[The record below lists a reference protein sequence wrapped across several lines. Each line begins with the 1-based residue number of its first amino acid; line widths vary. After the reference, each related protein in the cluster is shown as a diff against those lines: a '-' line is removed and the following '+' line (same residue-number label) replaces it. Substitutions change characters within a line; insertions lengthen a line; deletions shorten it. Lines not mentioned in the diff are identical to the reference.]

1 MEEKDDETTPLKNT
15 NINDLLEPLVKEEKP
30 IIKKRLFE
38 SVIIPHKENNNENKY
53 EFNFNFK
60 EDKIKKIRN
69 ELNELDK
76 DTEDSS
82 NYSNV
87 PTVET
92 LKCQNFLYIIILTI
106 FSSLQFGI
114 YLLVVNL
121 YLRHNSPNQ
130 PTNNFS
136 QNKFYIFFLVLS
148 WKYQIYF
155 FFYLIY
161 GLIIFFKAKISDNN
175 NDKLDDSIPLIK
187 NNSFNLFEI
196 NPAYNFRKFKYKY
209 LMKFGSSYTSYFNI
223 FICTSNIFNYPKE
236 KNFFENFLNFGDV
249 LRGIAGLIFSFTL
262 LTGSNFYYFG
272 IVYLIQ
278 SFTAMIP
285 YYIKFNYNLK
295 QNNNNN
301 NNANKNSIKEKT
313 KYFKYIFPILTSIGI
328 YFLLKSITNNGINNF
343 LYLGIILIVCILS
356 QIYSQKQF
364 VQNSYDESPFHI
376 LFKNYFIFF
385 LISNTIVLIIEI
397 VFNLFNLRNLF
408 FWMTDFYLFL
418 ACFIGFGILGS
429 FYHILLTFIRI
440 ALSNNVI
447 IKLIKYFNLFIIDL
461 VGIFIF
467 KQYDIFY
474 KIDYFMGIALCGISL
489 FMLDFCDLL

>member
-38 SVIIPHKENNNENKY
+38 SVIIPSKENNNENKY

-155 FFYLIY
+155 FFYLI
-161 GLIIFFKAKISDNN
+161 
-175 NDKLDDSIPLIK
+175 
-187 NNSFNLFEI
+187 
-196 NPAYNFRKFKYKY
+196 
-209 LMKFGSSYTSYFNI
+209 
-223 FICTSNIFNYPKE
+223 
-236 KNFFENFLNFGDV
+236 
-249 LRGIAGLIFSFTL
+249 
-262 LTGSNFYYFG
+262 
-272 IVYLIQ
+272 
-278 SFTAMIP
+278 
-285 YYIKFNYNLK
+285 
-295 QNNNNN
+295 
-301 NNANKNSIKEKT
+301 
-313 KYFKYIFPILTSIGI
+313 
-328 YFLLKSITNNGINNF
+328 
-343 LYLGIILIVCILS
+343 
-356 QIYSQKQF
+356 
-364 VQNSYDESPFHI
+364 
-376 LFKNYFIFF
+376 
-385 LISNTIVLIIEI
+385 
-397 VFNLFNLRNLF
+397 
-408 FWMTDFYLFL
+408 
-418 ACFIGFGILGS
+418 
-429 FYHILLTFIRI
+429 
-440 ALSNNVI
+440 
-447 IKLIKYFNLFIIDL
+447 
-461 VGIFIF
+461 
-467 KQYDIFY
+467 
-474 KIDYFMGIALCGISL
+474 
-489 FMLDFCDLL
+489 

>member
-38 SVIIPHKENNNENKY
+38 SVIIPSKENNNENKY

-161 GLIIFFKAKISDNN
+161 GLILFFKTKISNNN

-196 NPAYNFRKFKYKY
+196 NPTYNFRKFKYKY

-223 FICTSNIFNYPKE
+223 FIYTSNIFNYPKE
-236 KNFFENFLNFGDV
+236 KNFFENFLNLIDI
-249 LRGIAGLIFSFTL
+249 LRGISGLIFSFTL
-262 LTGSNFYYFG
+262 FIASNFYYFG

-278 SFTAMIP
+278 SITAMIP
-285 YYIKFNYNLK
+285 YYIKFNYNSK
-295 QNNNNN
+295 QNSNNNITK
-301 NNANKNSIKEKT
+301 KNT
-313 KYFKYIFPILTSIGI
+313 KYFKYIFPILTSIGM
-328 YFLLKSITNNGINNF
+328 YFLLKSIANNGMKNY
-343 LYLGIILIVCILS
+343 LYLIVIILICILC

-364 VQNSYDESPFHI
+364 VQKSYNESPFHI

-385 LISNTIVLIIEI
+385 LLSNSIVLVLEII
-397 VFNLFNLRNLF
+397 FNLFNLRNLF
-408 FWMTDFYLFL
+408 FWLTDLYIFF

-429 FYHILLTFIRI
+429 IYHLLLTMIRI

-447 IKLIKYFNLFIIDL
+447 LKLIKYFNLFIIDL
-461 VGIFIF
+461 VGMFIF
-467 KQYDIFY
+467 RQYNIFY
-474 KIDYFMGIALCGISL
+474 KIDYFMGIALSAISL
-489 FMLDFCDLL
+489 FILDFCDLL